1 MRDQQG
7 FDQWSEQYDQDV
19 DRTDASNRYPFA
31 GYQRVH
37 DEIVRRVLDAP
48 GRRVLD
54 LGFGTAALTGR
65 LYEAG
70 CQVWGQDFSPKM
82 TALAQEKMPQARLYQ
97 GDLSQALAG
106 ELLEQRYD
114 AVIATYSLHHLT
126 DARKLQLLEQLRGL
140 LAPGGRILV
149 GDVAFQTRA
158 QMEQC
163 ARDSGEEW
171 DDEEIYFVYDEIKG
185 HFPGC
190 TFLPCS
196 ACAGVLEF
204 PAKE

>member
-7 FDQWSEQYDQDV
+7 FDQWSEQYDRDV
-19 DRTDASNRYPFA
+19 DMSDASNRYPFA

-37 DEIVRRVLDAP
+37 DEIVRRVLSAP

-54 LGFGTAALTGR
+54 LGFGTGALTAR
-65 LYEAG
+65 LYEAR
-70 CQVWGQDFSPKM
+70 CEVWGQDFSPKM
-82 TALAQEKMPQARLYQ
+82 IALAREKMPQARLYQ

-106 ELLEQRYD
+106 ELLEGRYD
-114 AVIATYSLHHLT
+114 AILATYCLHHLT
-126 DARKLQLLEQLRGL
+126 DERKIQLLKQLLGL

-149 GDVAFQTRA
+149 GDVAFRTRE

-171 DDEEIYFVYDEIKG
+171 DDEEIYFVYDEMKG
-185 HFPGC
+185 FFPGC

-204 PAKE
+204 RAE